1 MNTKSLLLLRH
12 AKSVQDIEVDDWL
25 RPLKKKGIQA
35 AKTMGHWMLEQQLQ
49 PDLIISSPA
58 KRTMCTAKKVCK
70 AMGLDTSIIQQDE
83 RVYNATVELLT
94 QVLQECPATAKRVLL
109 VGHNPALEDL
119 LIELVQQPMD
129 LPDDGKIMPTA
140 ALAQLQYTGA
150 WSKLASH
157 KATLVALT
165 RVKTLLH

>member
-1 MNTKSLLLLRH
+1 MDTKSLLLLRH

-35 AKTMGHWMLEQQLQ
+35 AKTMGHWMLEQHLQ

-58 KRTMCTAKKVCK
+58 KRALSTAKKVCK
-70 AMGLDTSIIQQDE
+70 AMGLDATIIQQDE

-94 QVLQECPATAKRVLL
+94 QVLQECPETAERILL
-109 VGHNPALEDL
+109 VGHNPALEDF
-119 LIELVQQPMD
+119 LIELTHEPMEI
-129 LPDDGKIMPTA
+129 PDDGKIMPTT

-157 KATLVALT
+157 KASLVRLT
-165 RVKTLLH
+165 RVKTLSH